1 MSEHLDDDQ
10 VLRIMTL
17 CDQYATQQKLLGD
30 KLSSGMFQLLQ
41 ARKNSSVS
49 VDNIRQD
56 FNSCICLVNDSET
69 GKSELLDDGK
79 ANEPLMMFTALPP
92 PALRRAQILFKD
104 SIRIAVELMAT
115 AQELD
120 LESH

>member
-1 MSEHLDDDQ
+1 MSEPPDDDQ
-10 VLRIMTL
+10 VLRIMTI
-17 CDQYATQQKLLGD
+17 CDEYATQQKLLGD

-41 ARKNSSVS
+41 ARKNSAVS

-56 FNSCICLVNDSET
+56 FDSCLSLTTDSET
-69 GKSELLDDGK
+69 GKIELLDDGE
-79 ANEPLMMFTALPP
+79 ANESLLMFSALPP
-92 PALRRAQILFKD
+92 PALRRAQTLFKD

-115 AQELD
+115 IHLLD